1 MKLLSIVIPTYN
13 RCETLKKTL
22 SAYLGQ
28 TALQNIAE
36 IIVVDDGST
45 DSTQNII
52 ARLAERSIVPIR
64 YFRQENKGPA
74 AARNVGIRETTSE
87 LILFT
92 DDDIIPSPT
101 LVAEHLEWH
110 SRFPELPA
118 SVLGQVTWA
127 PEVKPTPFMNWYGAE
142 ELFAFARF
150 TGQTELDYMYFY
162 SCNVSLKLKFLRNSG
177 TFDEDFKVAAW
188 EDIELSFRLN
198 KAGMRL
204 LYNPNALAHHYQ
216 YVSFDDAIH
225 RTKKAGLAEKV
236 FRRKEAGLHHWSSR
250 SKPVMSLVKQR
261 FRKAIAVALLPLTSF
276 MDSKLPLPW
285 SVYRVMLRVYRQNGG
300 SS

>member
-28 TALQNIAE
+28 TALHNIAE

-45 DSTQNII
+45 DSTQDII
-52 ARLAERSIVPIR
+52 VRLAERSVIPIR

-110 SRFPELPA
+110 SRFPELRA
-118 SVLGQVTWA
+118 AVLGQVTWA

-142 ELFAFARF
+142 ELFAFASFAR
-150 TGQTELDYMYFY
+150 QTELEYTYFY
-162 SCNVSLKLKFLRNSG
+162 SCNVSLKVDFLRNSG
-177 TFDEDFKVAAW
+177 TFDEEFKVAAW
-188 EDIELSFRLN
+188 EDTELGYRLK

-204 LYNPNALAHHYQ
+204 WYNPNALAHHYQ
-216 YVSFDDAIH
+216 YITFEDAI
-225 RTKKAGLAEKV
+225 RRFKKAALAEQV
-236 FRRKEAGLHHWSSR
+236 FRRKEAGLKQWPSR
-250 SKPVMSLVKQR
+250 NRQMFDFKRRVRNGM
-261 FRKAIAVALLPLTSF
+261 AVAISPFKGVMDWRLPF
-276 MDSKLPLPW
+276 PG
-285 SVYRVMLRVYRQNGG
+285 SVYRVMLRIYGQNGPL
-300 SS
+300 